1 MSAPLEW
8 RRESLKWP
16 PLLTSS
22 PKRLSAFRICKSTQN
37 TNTLWLHKKKVEWVT
52 GLSLKFSV
60 GCKRLKFLDLIKTL
74 IAITTVWHVEKNAGF
89 ALEYLVSYRVINRDW
104 CGLIIALVQ
113 KRRLET
119 TSTFAL
125 LDKCTQSFFFRIEPI
140 HIDHPVAGWYSA
152 AHSWLDQQWQIS
164 FESHK
169 RVSSL
174 SLFLRRSF
182 FARISYP
189 WVSVSNWWSHGS
201 VKTPW
206 QPKKKS
212 QKNQGSKS
220 VWSSSRS
227 PSLAQ
232 QHSTTLPSPDSSSN
246 WIRCSLFFSCRL
258 YILHFGYIHTHMYH
272 NIMLYASLNF
282 SSFMILQLRCACCWG
297 I

>member
-113 KRRLET
+113 KGRLET

-125 LDKCTQSFFFRIEPI
+125 WDKCTQSFFFRIEPI

-174 SLFLRRSF
+174 PLSPFSLGDPFLLEFLTLECLFPIGEAMEVWKHLDSPRK
-182 FARISYP
+182 
-189 WVSVSNWWSHGS
+189 SHK
-201 VKTPW
+201 KTRDP
-206 QPKKKS
+206 
-212 QKNQGSKS
+212 NQFEAAAD
-220 VWSSSRS
+220 
-227 PSLAQ
+227 P
-232 QHSTTLPSPDSSSN
+232 
-246 WIRCSLFFSCRL
+246 
-258 YILHFGYIHTHMYH
+258 LH
-272 NIMLYASLNF
+272 
-282 SSFMILQLRCACCWG
+282 
-297 I
+297 